1 MKKLK
6 SLPEPLQK
14 QILLRLGLAAALCL
28 VGLISAIVWR
38 DPSML
43 IIAAVSVL
51 LAVLGIRI
59 ACREYIVIK
68 GVCEDATAT
77 VIRKRTKMI
86 VLRTEIDGKKIKL
99 RISLRQQFRKIV
111 VGDVLDVYVDT
122 ATQIL
127 GWDGEFRL
135 QSYIAVDK
143 RPAACYTDEVK

>member
-6 SLPEPLQK
+6 SLPEPLQR
-14 QILLRLGLAAALCL
+14 QILLRLGLAAALCI

-43 IIAAVSVL
+43 LISAVAIL

-59 ACREYIVIK
+59 ACRDYIVIQ
-68 GVCEDATAT
+68 GVCVDAAAT
-77 VIRKRTKMI
+77 VIRRRTKMI
-86 VLRTEIDGKKIKL
+86 VLRTEMDGKEIKL

-111 VGDVLDVYVDT
+111 VGDILDVYVDT
-122 ATQIL
+122 AAQIL
-127 GWDGEFRL
+127 EWDGEFRL

-143 RPAACYTDEVK
+143 RPAACYTDVAK